1 MEKRLQQIELRRTE
15 IGAEIAE
22 ATEERLAELEAEVTA
37 LETEEKEIRAK
48 QELLVKVTT
57 KEDKPVEGR
66 QNTVTAEERAKNFAE
81 TNKMQVEARSL
92 LFSGGTIATPQGAQE
107 EINSMQGPRYSS
119 IVDLMSFEDATGMGA
134 YVVPYVSAE
143 GEAYDSTEG
152 SANSTESG
160 ATFGKV
166 TLTPAEISTLAYIS
180 KQIAKTT
187 PTKYEE
193 KTKEVSK
200 NALRRKLSAKA
211 VNAVYSSSLIATK
224 EVAKNTT
231 SGVAITESTLRD
243 IVFAYDG
250 DEGVDGSAVLFL
262 NKTDLTAFGKVR
274 GTNEKKAVYEI
285 TPNAGNPNTGVIKD
299 GGTIVNYCINSN
311 VTAFDGCRSASTKT
325 MMYGNPKNILCAMW
339 GDVEI
344 ETSKDYKFAEGLL
357 SVRGDLMGDV
367 DLVVKNGFV
376 VLKTGA

>member
-1 MEKRLQQIELRRTE
+1 MEKRLQQIEVRKAE
-15 IGAEIAE
+15 ISAEIAE
-22 ATEERLAELEAEVTA
+22 ATEERMAELEAEVTE
-37 LETEEKEIRAK
+37 LESEEKELRAK
-48 QELLVKVTT
+48 QNLIAKVTT
-57 KEDKPVEGR
+57 KEEKPVER
-66 QNTVTAEERAKNFAE
+66 QNVIDAEERAKQFAA
-81 TNKMQVEARSL
+81 TGKMTVEARAL
-92 LFSGGTIATPQGAQE
+92 LLSGGTTAAPQGAQT

-119 IVDLMSFEDATGMGA
+119 IVDLMAFEDATGMGT
-134 YVVPYVSAE
+134 YVVPYVASE

-160 ATFGKV
+160 ATFSKV
-166 TLTPAEISTLAYIS
+166 TLTPTEISTLAYIS

-187 PTKYEE
+187 PSKYEE
-193 KTKEVSK
+193 KTKEVSA
-200 NALRRKLSAKA
+200 NALRRKLSKKA
-211 VNAVYSSSLIATK
+211 VDAVYASALAASK

-231 SGVAITESTLRD
+231 SGVAITESTLREL
-243 IVFAYDG
+243 VFAYDG
-250 DEGVDGSAVLFL
+250 DEGVDGTAVLFL
-262 NKTDLTAFGKVR
+262 NKADLTAFGKVR

-285 TPNAGNPNTGVIKD
+285 IPDTGNPNTGVIKD
-299 GGTIVNYCINSN
+299 GGTIVNYCINKN
-311 VTAFDGCRSASTKT
+311 CNAFDGNKNASAKT

-339 GDVEI
+339 GGMEI